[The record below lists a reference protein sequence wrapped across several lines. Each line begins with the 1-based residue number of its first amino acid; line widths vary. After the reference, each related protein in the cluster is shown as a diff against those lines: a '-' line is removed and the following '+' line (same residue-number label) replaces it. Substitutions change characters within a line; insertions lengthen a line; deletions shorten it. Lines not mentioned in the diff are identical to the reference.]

1 MLLNTASC
9 TVYTPVISGTWLH
22 SADFQ
27 PFVSTRATSSS
38 IILFSPVSILR
49 IIYMH
54 IRVAHAGAKDATRG
68 WPAPPLKTG
77 HCHSRFRYNAA
88 IPTAWLVSRRNVA
101 ANDRE

>member
-9 TVYTPVISGTWLH
+9 TVYTQVISGTWLR

-54 IRVAHAGAKDATRG
+54 IRGAKDAVG
-68 WPAPPLKTG
+68 PLQLSTSKNRPL
-77 HCHSRFRYNAA
+77 SFSFS
-88 IPTAWLVSRRNVA
+88 L
-101 ANDRE
+101 